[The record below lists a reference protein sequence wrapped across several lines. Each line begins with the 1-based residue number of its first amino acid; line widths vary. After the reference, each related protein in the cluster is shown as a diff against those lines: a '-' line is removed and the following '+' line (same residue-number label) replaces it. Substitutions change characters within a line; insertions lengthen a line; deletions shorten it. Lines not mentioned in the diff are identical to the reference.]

1 MCLILFSFRAH
12 LHFPLVIA
20 ANRDEHYNRPAAPA
34 AFWDDQPDIY
44 AGRDL
49 EKGGTWMGLHGNGRF
64 AAITNYRE
72 GTPGPAAPRSRG
84 ELVSGFLAS
93 NDSAEDFFHQAA
105 RRNTEYNP
113 YSMIAG
119 DIGKLHFF
127 SNRIA
132 APQAIASGV
141 HGLSNHLLNTSWPKV
156 TAGTAALTST
166 MDLDDPDTIGAVMF
180 SLLMDDQPA
189 PETVLPDTGITRQR
203 EKELSPPFIR
213 GEHYGTRTSTVVLVN
228 AAGEVFFHEKRFGP
242 GGSPDGEDARAF
254 RLHRTAV

>member
-1 MCLILFSFRAH
+1 MCLILFSFRTH
-12 LHFPLVIA
+12 RHFPLVIA

-34 AFWDDQPDIY
+34 AFWEDQPDIY

-84 ELVSGFLAS
+84 ELVSGFLAG
-93 NDSAEDFFHQAA
+93 NDSAENFFLQAA
-105 RRNTEYNP
+105 LSNADYNP

-132 APQAIASGV
+132 TPQVITPGV
-141 HGLSNHLLNTSWPKV
+141 HGLSNHLLNTPWPKV
-156 TAGTAALTST
+156 TSGIAALAST
-166 MDLDDPDTIGAVMF
+166 TDVDDPDAIGAVMF

-189 PETVLPDTGITRQR
+189 VESVLPDTGITRQR

-213 GEHYGTRTSTVVLVN
+213 GEHYGTRTSTVVVVN
-228 AAGEVFFHEKRFGP
+228 AGSEVFFHEKRFAS
-242 GGSPDGEDARAF
+242 GGVAAGETARAF
-254 RLHRTAV
+254 RLQRATA